1 MGEVDINRVAEG
13 LERTIA
19 SIDEQINNLK
29 KRERNSELH
38 ARLILARGRAMRDL
52 ARISTNK
59 EELLGYAIG
68 SATEAVNLFNKLRI
82 VHECA
87 RAHYELSLS
96 YLAMA
101 EIKEK
106 NRNHDIAIR
115 ALDEAK
121 ESINYDDDPELYD
134 LIESKL
140 KEVWKEY

>member
-19 SIDEQINNLK
+19 SIDDQINNLK
-29 KRERNSELH
+29 KRERDSEIH
-38 ARLILARGRAMRDL
+38 AKLVLARGRAMRDL
-52 ARISTNK
+52 AMISTNK

-68 SATEAVNLFNKLRI
+68 STTEAVNLFNKLRI
-82 VHECA
+82 DHECA

-96 YLAMA
+96 YMELA

-106 NRNHDIAIR
+106 DRNHDIAIR

-121 ESINYDDDPELYD
+121 EYINYDDDPALYN
-134 LIESKL
+134 LIEAKL
-140 KEVWKEY
+140 KEVWRDY

>member
-1 MGEVDINRVAEG
+1 MGEVDVNKLAEG
-13 LERTIA
+13 LERTVA

-29 KRERNSELH
+29 KRERNSEIH
-38 ARLILARGRAMRDL
+38 AKLILARGRAMRGL
-52 ARISTNK
+52 ASISTNK

-82 VHECA
+82 EHECA

-96 YLAMA
+96 YLALS

-106 NRNHDIAIR
+106 DRNHDIAIR

-121 ESINYDDDPELYD
+121 EFINYDDDPKLYNM
-134 LIESKL
+134 IEAKL

>member
-1 MGEVDINRVAEG
+1 MTGVDINKVAEG

-19 SIDEQINNLK
+19 SIDEKINDLK
-29 KRERNSELH
+29 KRERNSPLH

-68 SATEAVNLFNKLRI
+68 SATEAVNLFNRLRI
-82 VHECA
+82 EHECA

-96 YLAMA
+96 YLDLG
-101 EIKEK
+101 EIKDK
-106 NRNHDIAIR
+106 DRNHDIAIR

-121 ESINYDDDPELYD
+121 EYINYDDDPELYNK
-134 LIESKL
+134 IESKL
-140 KEVWKEY
+140 KEVWREY